1 MKVNAPMRLIRS
13 VLLALAVSSPAL
25 AADDEWQHTVA
36 LYMIGASIDGTAGI
50 GPVTG
55 DVDISFG
62 DILDNLEFGAMGAY
76 RGEKG
81 DFAVIAD
88 AIYMD
93 LETDK
98 GGLGPFGQ
106 TRATVELEQL
116 ILELDGSIAVTER
129 LDAYAGLRY
138 WDVDST
144 VTVVGGGPLGETING
159 SAGEDWIDLLYG
171 LRYALPLG
179 QKWTFV
185 WRGDV
190 APMGTGSDMSWHT
203 TAYFD
208 WRLGEHAN
216 VLIGFR
222 WLDVDYDDGE
232 GADRFV
238 MDVGEGGPTVG
249 FAWAF

>member
-1 MKVNAPMRLIRS
+1 MQFLARSALLTLLVAAPAM
-13 VLLALAVSSPAL
+13 

-36 LYMIGASIDGTAGI
+36 LYGIGAAIDGKAGV
-50 GPVTG
+50 GPVTA
-55 DVDISFG
+55 DVDISFS
-62 DILDNLEFGAMGAY
+62 DILDNLEFGAMAAY

-81 DFAVIAD
+81 PWAVVAD
-88 AIYMD
+88 LIYMD

-98 GGLGPFGQ
+98 NGLGPFGQ
-106 TRATVELEQL
+106 TRATVELDQL
-116 ILELDGSIAVTER
+116 IMELDGSYAITDR
-129 LDAYAGLRY
+129 LDGYIGLRY

-144 VTVVGGGPLGETING
+144 VTVAGGGPLGEDVSG
-159 SAGEDWIDLLYG
+159 SLSEDWVDLLYG

-185 WRGDV
+185 IRGDV
-190 APMGTGSDMSWHT
+190 APMGTGADMSWHS

-216 VLIGFR
+216 LLIGYR
-222 WLDVDYDDGE
+222 HLDVDYDDGE
-232 GADRFV
+232 GANRFL
-238 MDVGEGGPTVG
+238 MDVSEGGPTVG